1 MLIDIEWTFNQLN
14 GFKVVNSLRIS
25 KLKTKDEHYWYFVPC
40 INIKENED
48 TEAFNRKLVQYG
60 LKLK

>member
-1 MLIDIEWTFNQLN
+1 
-14 GFKVVNSLRIS
+14 VVNSLRIS